1 MWSLTRCNI
10 RLVVEFLLGEN
21 PILWGGFWVDQLE
34 MELSVIMGSRRDS
47 RTAYVDSH
55 VGSRLRERRILLG
68 LSQTRLGE
76 SLGLSFQQIQKYE
89 RGIDRISVGRLV
101 HLAHVLEVPITYFF
115 EELVEPGFAE
125 GTERLV
131 RSDLSASAGERAED
145 PMSKRET
152 LELVRAYYQIEQPD
166 LRKHVFA
173 LIRSIATKEH

>member
-1 MWSLTRCNI
+1 
-10 RLVVEFLLGEN
+10 VN
-21 PILWGGFWVDQLE
+21 PILRIGFSEEQQG
-34 MELSVIMGSRRDS
+34 MELSVTMGSRRDS

-55 VGSRLRERRILLG
+55 VGGRLRERRILLG

-115 EELVEPGFAE
+115 EELDEPGFDE
-125 GTERLV
+125 GSGSPARLN
-131 RSDLSASAGERAED
+131 LSLSRGEQAED

-152 LELVRAYYQIEQPD
+152 LELVRAYYQIEQPE

>member
-1 MWSLTRCNI
+1 MPEGILS
-10 RLVVEFLLGEN
+10 
-21 PILWGGFWVDQLE
+21 LWGGFSVDQLE
-34 MELSVIMGSRRDS
+34 MEQSVIMGSRRDS

-68 LSQTRLGE
+68 LSQTRLGD
-76 SLGLSFQQIQKYE
+76 SLDLSFQQIQKYE

-115 EELVEPGFAE
+115 EELVEHGFAE
-125 GTERLV
+125 GSDGPIRATLARGADER
-131 RSDLSASAGERAED
+131 GED
-145 PMSKRET
+145 PMSRRET
-152 LELVRAYYQIEQPD
+152 LELVRAYYQIDQPD

>member
-1 MWSLTRCNI
+1 
-10 RLVVEFLLGEN
+10 
-21 PILWGGFWVDQLE
+21 
-34 MELSVIMGSRRDS
+34 MGSRRDS
-47 RTAYVDSH
+47 RTAYVDAH
-55 VGSRLRERRILLG
+55 VGGRLRERRILLG

-115 EELVEPGFAE
+115 DELSEPGDGGGSGGLALAV
-125 GTERLV
+125 TK
-131 RSDLSASAGERAED
+131 AGVGETAED

-152 LELVRAYYQIEQPD
+152 LELVRAYYQIEQPE

-173 LIRSIATKEH
+173 LIRSIASREH